1 VRARGVA
8 GDLSFDARSFSLTDL
23 RREPA
28 VAFVVPTVGTREADV
43 ALPLSAL
50 PAGEP
55 SWWSDLRATL
65 PANRGSTDERWTG
78 KGYAVR
84 ARYAADG
91 ETASLALGDSTGREW
106 NVGRVQAPVHRI
118 LWLDSPPLDSVH
130 RGALERAFDDA
141 VLYDDAVRV
150 AARDRGRSADRV
162 LRTVPVREVRRVE
175 RPLSARRRTSVG
187 PRARPVPVH
196 HTTS

>member
-1 VRARGVA
+1 
-8 GDLSFDARSFSLTDL
+8 LSLDARSFSLTDL

-50 PAGEP
+50 PAAEP

-65 PANRGSTDERWTG
+65 PANRDSTDERWTG

-84 ARYAADG
+84 ARYAPDG

-118 LWLDSPPLDSVH
+118 LWLDSPPLDSIH

-150 AARDRGRSADRV
+150 ASRGRGHAADRV
-162 LRTVPVREVRRVE
+162 LRIVPVREVRHE
-175 RPLSARRRTSVG
+175 GRPMSARRRTVVA
-187 PRARPVPVH
+187 PRARLQPLH
-196 HTTS
+196 HVTS